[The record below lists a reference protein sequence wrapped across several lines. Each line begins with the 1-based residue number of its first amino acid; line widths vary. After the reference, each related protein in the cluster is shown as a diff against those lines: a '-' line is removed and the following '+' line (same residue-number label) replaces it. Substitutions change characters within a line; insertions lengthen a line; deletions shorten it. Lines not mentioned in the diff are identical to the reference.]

1 MNMPQ
6 TRVPITITSEAPY
19 MHMPATCMCMCT
31 DHLGGSVAGVEP
43 CDIAKRVHREP
54 GLDL

>member
-1 MNMPQ
+1 
-6 TRVPITITSEAPY
+6 